1 LASAP
6 NRVFPRRL
14 GEVAD
19 AGGCHQPQSECL
31 MFDIA
36 ALAFV
41 AACFVFIFVLL
52 WALERV

>member
-1 LASAP
+1 
-6 NRVFPRRL
+6 V
-14 GEVAD
+14 
-19 AGGCHQPQSECL
+19 
-31 MFDIA
+31 FDIA